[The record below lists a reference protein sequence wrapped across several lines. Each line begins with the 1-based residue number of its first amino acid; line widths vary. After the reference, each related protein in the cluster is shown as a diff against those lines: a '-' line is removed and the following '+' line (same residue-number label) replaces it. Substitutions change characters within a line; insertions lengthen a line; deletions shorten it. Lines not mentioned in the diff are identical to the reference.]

1 MVITMIILNGKEK
14 EFEGEVTV
22 EDFIRQQNYKKE
34 QVAVEINEKIITKT
48 DYSETV
54 VKDGDVIEILSF
66 MGGGERALQKS

>member
-14 EFEGEVTV
+14 EFEGEATV

-34 QVAVEINEKIITKT
+34 QVAVELNEKIIPKT

-66 MGGGERALQKS
+66 MGGGH

>member
-22 EDFIRQQNYKKE
+22 EDFIRQQHYKKE

-66 MGGGERALQKS
+66 MGGGH

>member
-1 MVITMIILNGKEK
+1 MIIFNGKEK

-22 EDFIRQQNYKKE
+22 EDFISQQNYKKE
-34 QVAVEINEKIITKT
+34 QVAVELNEKIIPKA

-54 VKDGDVIEILSF
+54 IKDGDVIEILSF

>member
-66 MGGGERALQKS
+66 MGGGH

>member
-1 MVITMIILNGKEK
+1 MIILNGKEK

-34 QVAVEINEKIITKT
+34 QVAVELNEKIIPKA

-54 VKDGDVIEILSF
+54 IKDGDVIEILSF
-66 MGGGERALQKS
+66 MGGGH

>member
-1 MVITMIILNGKEK
+1 MIILNGKEK

-34 QVAVEINEKIITKT
+34 QVAVELNEKIIPKT

-66 MGGGERALQKS
+66 MGGGH

>member
-34 QVAVEINEKIITKT
+34 QVAVELNEKIIPKT

-66 MGGGERALQKS
+66 MGGGH